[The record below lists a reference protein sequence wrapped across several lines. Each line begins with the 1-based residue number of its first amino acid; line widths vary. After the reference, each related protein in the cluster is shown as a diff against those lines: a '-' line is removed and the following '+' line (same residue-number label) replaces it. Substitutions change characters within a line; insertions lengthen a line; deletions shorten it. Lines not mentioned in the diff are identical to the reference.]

1 MLDFYGLITS
11 YVAYFSTWQ
20 HENRVLETRFISLI
34 NIHSQNISDQRRTQ
48 KIKKNNNK
56 NKKNRK
62 REEPRQRTE
71 REKNQAVRRCAIQ
84 AMQCTTQAKQR
95 AIDLVFFFFFFFF
108 FLGSL
113 ICSGQVPCTSLQIL
127 PFFGVFQIVQT

>member
-1 MLDFYGLITS
+1 MLNFYGLITS

-48 KIKKNNNK
+48 KIKKKLKK

-62 REEPRQRTE
+62 REEPGSAEVRDPGHAVHDLG
-71 REKNQAVRRCAIQ
+71 QAAR
-84 AMQCTTQAKQR
+84 
-95 AIDLVFFFFFFFF
+95 D
-108 FLGSL
+108 
-113 ICSGQVPCTSLQIL
+113 
-127 PFFGVFQIVQT
+127 

>member
-48 KIKKNNNK
+48 KIKKNK
-56 NKKNRK
+56 KKNRK

-95 AIDLVFFFFFFFF
+95 AIDLVFFFSGFSDMFWAGPLYESLDSSIFWCISNCTDLRLKFF
-108 FLGSL
+108 
-113 ICSGQVPCTSLQIL
+113 
-127 PFFGVFQIVQT
+127 